1 MKIVILGGGAA
12 GWFTALYCNKY
23 FHGHEVT
30 LVESD
35 KIGILGAGEG
45 TTPQIIS
52 SLQFLDIDPLDVIKK
67 TGGTFKNG
75 INFKNWNGDNKQ
87 YFHPFTGDEYS
98 YLIHEALNKNK
109 NVNDFVYANK
119 ISYANRIDPNNCTY
133 ALHFD
138 AFKLAKYLRTMAIG
152 RGVKWIQGEFKKANG
167 KNKIKSI
174 VLEDKRKFD
183 CDFIFDCTGF
193 ARLLIGKH
201 FETPWVSYQKHLPMK
216 RAVPFMLKHDKD
228 LIPYTEAIAM
238 KYGWVWKIPLQ
249 ERWGSGYIYD
259 SDYINADQAIEEAS
273 DYFKQ
278 DLKPLR
284 VFKFDAGRYE
294 KVWVSNCMAVG
305 LSTGF
310 TEPLEATSIWLALS
324 QLELL
329 KHYLSSIKNL
339 NQDSI
344 DTYNEIV
351 KENNDNILSF
361 LYLHYLTKRKDSPFW
376 KNFRKKTTVP
386 DKLKPILNKIENGN
400 LNIVDLMTQK
410 GNLYFTYIGHILVSN
425 GLGLIKKNKDMTFYK
440 PFPSM
445 KDYEDTNK
453 INIKESIKHSEFYEN

>member
-1 MKIVILGGGAA
+1 MKIIILGGGTA
-12 GWFTALYCNKY
+12 GWFTALFCNKY
-23 FHGHEVT
+23 FHGHNIT
-30 LVESD
+30 LIESD

-52 SLQFLDIDPLDVIKK
+52 SLQFLDIDPLDVIKR

-87 YFHPFTGDEYS
+87 YFHPFTKDEYS

-109 NVNDFVYANK
+109 NIDDFVYANK
-119 ISYANRIDPNNCTY
+119 ISYDNKIDPNNCTY

-138 AFKLAKYLRTMAIG
+138 AFKIAKYLKTVAIG
-152 RGVKWIQGEFKKANG
+152 RGVKHIQGEYKKANG

-174 VLEDKRKFD
+174 ILEDKRKFD

-201 FETPWVSYQKHLPMK
+201 FKTPWVSYQKHLPMK
-216 RAVPFMLKHDKD
+216 SAVPFMLEHDKD

-259 SDYINADQAIEEAS
+259 SDYINADEAIEEAS
-273 DYFKQ
+273 NYFKK

-310 TEPLEATSIWLALS
+310 TEPLEATSIWLALV

-329 KHYLSSIKNL
+329 KHYLSNIKNL
-339 NQDSI
+339 NKESI
-344 DTYNEIV
+344 NSYNEIV
-351 KENNDNILSF
+351 KENNDNVLSF

-376 KNFRKKTTVP
+376 KNFKKNTVVP
-386 DKLKPILNKIENGN
+386 DKLKPILNKIEKGN
-400 LNIVDLMTQK
+400 LNIIDLMTQK
-410 GNLYFTYIGHILVSN
+410 GTLYFSYIGHILVSN

-453 INIKESIKHSEFYEN
+453 INIKQSIKHSEFYD